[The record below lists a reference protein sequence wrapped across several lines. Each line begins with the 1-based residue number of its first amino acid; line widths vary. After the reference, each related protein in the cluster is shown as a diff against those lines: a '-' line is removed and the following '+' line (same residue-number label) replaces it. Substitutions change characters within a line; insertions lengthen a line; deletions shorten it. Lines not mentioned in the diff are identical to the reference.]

1 MRLGPA
7 KDERWN
13 EFFGLDSSI
22 NPFDSWKSL
31 SISLYMTLAGYAVLV
46 GVPVISTAWVNLLGF
61 SEVQVGRV
69 AGADLGGLSVGALA
83 TSFIIS
89 KASREQIMLIGTFI
103 AVLFGWLVGPAMGV
117 LSLGAICSS
126 LLMSNASKR
135 QIIIFGI
142 LIACTSNAAC
152 ISITSYEYTLWLR
165 FLAGFGSGLIT
176 ATAVSCL
183 GASSRPALAFN
194 AMLFAFAFSQYAELE
209 FLPML
214 SMQNI
219 YITFIVCFLIIVPFL
234 GWVPNDKNIQ
244 PTINPEVAKPIEES
258 KLSKDNLPKYVI
270 WLCLSGIAIT
280 YVNIGA
286 YWTYIEIAA
295 ASDNTDPKWVGSVLA
310 WSSFFSF
317 VGCLFATLLS
327 NKFGLLRPLLVTLVC
342 QASIVGMLANG
353 VTNTNILISVFSF
366 NCLWIFIDVY
376 QMSTIANFDKIGKYA
391 SLMPGAQGLG
401 QIIGPY
407 SASYIIGLGL
417 GYSAV
422 FIMCAMASLIAM
434 LIYAF
439 IFLKFKSRRPELAY
453 AT

>member
-1 MRLGPA
+1 MNVTVA
-7 KDERWN
+7 K
-13 EFFGLDSSI
+13 FDSSI

-69 AGADLGGLSVGALA
+69 AGADLGGLSVGAVA
-83 TSFIIS
+83 TSLLIS
-89 KASREQIMLIGTFI
+89 KVGRRE
-103 AVLFGWLVGPAMGV
+103 
-117 LSLGAICSS
+117 
-126 LLMSNASKR
+126 
-135 QIIIFGI
+135 IIILGI
-142 LIACTSNAAC
+142 LIACISNAAC
-152 ISITSYEYTLWLR
+152 ISIVNYESVLWLR

-194 AMLFAFAFSQYAELE
+194 AMLFAFAFSQAAEMH

-214 SMQNI
+214 SMESI
-219 YITFIVCFLIIVPFL
+219 YLTFIICFLIIVPFL
-234 GWVPNDKNIQ
+234 RWVPNKTSIQ
-244 PTINPEVAKPIEES
+244 VTNKPGVAESMKGS
-258 KLSKDNLPKYVI
+258 KLLEDTVPRYVI
-270 WLCLSGIAIT
+270 WLCLSAIVIT

-286 YWTYIEIAA
+286 YWTYIELAA
-295 ASDNTDPKWVGSVLA
+295 ASDNTDPEWVGSVLT
-310 WSSFFSF
+310 WSSFCSLL
-317 VGCLFATLLS
+317 GCLFATLLS
-327 NKFGLLRPLLVTLVC
+327 NKFGLLRPLLVTLIC

-353 VTNTNILISVFSF
+353 VTNTSILISVFSF

-376 QMSTIANFDKIGKYA
+376 QMSTIANFDEVGKYA

-401 QIIGPY
+401 QIIGPNMA
-407 SASYIIGLGL
+407 ASILGLGL

-422 FIMCAMASLIAM
+422 FIMCAIASLTAL

-439 IFLKFKSRRPELAY
+439 IFLKFKSTRPELAY
-453 AT
+453 AS